1 MESLEEA
8 PLVCTAVRVHTLSR
22 IPSFTSDSD
31 EHQMEHQ
38 LLASQVP
45 FHALNGLW
53 WKVETTGLQSGG
65 LKLETET
72 ERTRNA
78 LLGNFGTTR
87 CQSRG
92 RQLSGEFLWLQ
103 YWSVKDLGLVAG
115 FRSCLY

>member
-1 MESLEEA
+1 MESLEEV
-8 PLVCTAVRVHTLSR
+8 PLVWTAVRRHTLSH
-22 IPSFTSDSD
+22 IPPFTSDSD

-72 ERTRNA
+72 ERTRDA
-78 LLGNFGTTR
+78 LLGNFGTIR
-87 CQSRG
+87 CQMSG
-92 RQLSGEFLWLQ
+92 QQLSGGSLWLQ
-103 YWSVKDLGLVAG
+103 ESA
-115 FRSCLY
+115 